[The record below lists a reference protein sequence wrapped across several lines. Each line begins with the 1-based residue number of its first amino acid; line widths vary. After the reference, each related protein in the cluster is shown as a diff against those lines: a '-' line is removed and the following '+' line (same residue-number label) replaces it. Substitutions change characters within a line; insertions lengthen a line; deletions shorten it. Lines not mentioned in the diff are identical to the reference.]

1 MEVVGY
7 TKTFSLDQ
15 GAVLSN
21 DQTFQALYNA
31 PLTDGKREGICTG
44 LSMIWLAR
52 RMMFHDETAEQRSR
66 AIYTG
71 AAFRWGGK
79 TQDIHLASGG
89 GGASIYDMLQTMY
102 GEALRAY
109 ALTIVGTA
117 CKATFN
123 TNPGV
128 LAEAAADACKGAG
141 TYCLWNIGLYTPTGE
156 AGHMVATYASHG
168 TLGMNRHLYFFD
180 PNMGEYRISVGD
192 AKKFFKGVFDAYAQA
207 FSGLRYLAT
216 FEVERG

>member
-1 MEVVGY
+1 MEVAGY
-7 TKTFSLDQ
+7 TKTFALDQ

-21 DQTFQALYNA
+21 DQIFQALYNA

-52 RMMFHDETAEQRSR
+52 RMMFHDETAEQRAK

-79 TQDIHLASGG
+79 TQDIHVASGSS
-89 GGASIYDMLQTMY
+89 GGAIYDMLQTMY

-109 ALTIVGTA
+109 ALTIVA
-117 CKATFN
+117 NSCDATFD
-123 TNPGV
+123 TTPGV
-128 LAEAAADACKGAG
+128 LGEAAADACKGAG
-141 TYCLWNIGLYTPTGE
+141 TYCLWNIGLSTSGGD
-156 AGHMVATYASHG
+156 AGHMVATYASRG

-180 PNMGEYRISVGD
+180 PNMGEYRIGVGD
-192 AKKFFKGVFDAYAQA
+192 AKKFFTGVFDAYAQA
-207 FSGLRYLAT
+207 FTGLRYLAT
-216 FEVERG
+216 FEVDRG